1 MRVFALAALA
11 ASAIPLVACSD
22 APTSLAP
29 GGPRAS
35 LVESALPM
43 ADGALAFADVPLR
56 PGVAVDLRATVFVDE
71 TRDPSS
77 CGAEK
82 TALAVYGFA
91 HTAATWAPLAEAMF
105 AESSSGICRVVALD
119 LPGHGGSGLPEG
131 ALAFGDLLLHDYATA
146 VLGALDALAAQGIAP
161 RAVVAHS
168 QGTMVVQIAQDRL
181 VAAGSNLRKAYGVQ
195 EVALLAPTM
204 PSGLGWAFAD
214 NGTAAGLLGGL
225 ITGDATRGLHVAIPD
240 FLWPILFFSDLGG
253 TTIAGA
259 PTAADVASLGY
270 NGYEPLAS
278 ALQLVG
284 APPFPGR
291 AAVARGVFAGVQGTQ
306 LTVVAFE
313 QDQLVRPAE
322 ADALFSHLTADRN
335 GHKFFV
341 VTGPR
346 SVHDMFVSDPAELL
360 AQVRPPLP

>member
-1 MRVFALAALA
+1 MRALALAALA
-11 ASAIPLVACSD
+11 ASAISSVSCTD
-22 APTSLAP
+22 GNGSLAP
-29 GGPRAS
+29 REPRAA
-35 LVESALPM
+35 LADGALPM
-43 ADGALAFADVPLR
+43 ADAALSFADVALR
-56 PGVAVDLRATVFVDE
+56 PGVAVDLHARVYVDE
-71 TRDPSS
+71 GRDPAS
-77 CGAEK
+77 CGADK
-82 TALAVYGFA
+82 TAVAVYGFA

-105 AESSSGICRVVALD
+105 DEPSSGICRVVAID

-146 VLGALDALAAQGIAP
+146 LLGALDALAAQGVQP

-168 QGTMVVQIAQDRL
+168 QGTMVVQLAQDRL
-181 VAAGSNLRKAYGVQ
+181 VAAGSSLRKAYGVQ

-204 PSGLGWAFAD
+204 PNGLPWAFAD
-214 NGTAAGLLGGL
+214 NGTAAGLLAGL
-225 ITGDATRGLHVAIPD
+225 ITGDATRGLYVAIPD
-240 FLWPILFFSDLGG
+240 FLWPVLFFSDLGG
-253 TTIAGA
+253 TTVAGA

-270 NGYEPLAS
+270 GAYEPLAS

-291 AAVARGVFAGVQGTQ
+291 PAVARGIFAGVQGTQ

-335 GHKFFV
+335 GHKFSV
-341 VTGPR
+341 VGGPR
-346 SVHDMFVSDPAELL
+346 SVHDMFVSSPGELL